1 MKKISKKE
9 KVSKMDEATNAEK
22 VISVEKSIKVKS
34 VKKDEIVDSEKAIDV
49 GHDRRSAKRG
59 SAKSDNIELSPSRQK
74 AMEVR
79 NLSFGYNGNRILEN
93 VNFSVNIGDYLGI
106 IGSNGS
112 GKSTLIKLLLNI
124 ISPIRGEIRLL
135 GHDIKNF
142 PDWSKVGYVS
152 QKASSTNINFPAT
165 VEEIIKANIYRK
177 AGIRLLPKKK
187 MREQVYHA
195 LEIVDMAD
203 QGKKLI
209 GNLSGGQ
216 QQRVFI
222 ARMLVNNPKIM
233 FLDEPTSGID
243 LKSEEAVYCLLAR
256 LNSEMGITIVM
267 VTHDIGAI
275 TVHAN
280 KIAFVGN
287 KKVIILN
294 SEDEI
299 NEESLS
305 KLYGYRVNFHIRE
318 HKCWNCCN
326 RVSGKEEN

>member
-9 KVSKMDEATNAEK
+9 KVSKMDEVTNAEK

-135 GHDIKNF
+135 GYDIKTF
-142 PDWSKVGYVS
+142 LIWSKVGYVS
-152 QKASSTNINFPAT
+152 QQFSTNINFPAT

-187 MREQVYHA
+187 
-195 LEIVDMAD
+195 
-203 QGKKLI
+203 
-209 GNLSGGQ
+209 
-216 QQRVFI
+216 
-222 ARMLVNNPKIM
+222 
-233 FLDEPTSGID
+233 
-243 LKSEEAVYCLLAR
+243 
-256 LNSEMGITIVM
+256 
-267 VTHDIGAI
+267 
-275 TVHAN
+275 
-280 KIAFVGN
+280 
-287 KKVIILN
+287 
-294 SEDEI
+294 
-299 NEESLS
+299 
-305 KLYGYRVNFHIRE
+305 
-318 HKCWNCCN
+318 
-326 RVSGKEEN
+326 

>member
-1 MKKISKKE
+1 M
-9 KVSKMDEATNAEK
+9 
-22 VISVEKSIKVKS
+22 
-34 VKKDEIVDSEKAIDV
+34 
-49 GHDRRSAKRG
+49 RG
-59 SAKSDNIELSPSRQK
+59 KYIML
-74 AMEVR
+74 
-79 NLSFGYNGNRILEN
+79 
-93 VNFSVNIGDYLGI
+93 
-106 IGSNGS
+106 
-112 GKSTLIKLLLNI
+112 
-124 ISPIRGEIRLL
+124 
-135 GHDIKNF
+135 
-142 PDWSKVGYVS
+142 
-152 QKASSTNINFPAT
+152 
-165 VEEIIKANIYRK
+165 
-177 AGIRLLPKKK
+177 
-187 MREQVYHA
+187 

-209 GNLSGGQ
+209 GNLSVAATEGILPECWQSKNHVPGWTY
-216 QQRVFI
+216 I
-222 ARMLVNNPKIM
+222 W
-233 FLDEPTSGID
+233 ID